1 MKVKTAGVGP
11 VIRTAGMLDELP
23 GPLEVSGVAAG
34 PSTSF

>member
-23 GPLEVSGVAAG
+23 GPL
-34 PSTSF
+34 